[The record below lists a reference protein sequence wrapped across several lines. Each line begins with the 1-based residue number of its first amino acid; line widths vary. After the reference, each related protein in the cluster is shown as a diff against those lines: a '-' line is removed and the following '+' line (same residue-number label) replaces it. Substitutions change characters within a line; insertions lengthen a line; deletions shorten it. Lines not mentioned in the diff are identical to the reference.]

1 MIGEEVTAALN
12 LQMNREFYNARLY
25 LSMAAYFHS
34 IYLEGAARWMEVQ
47 AQEET
52 GHALRLYQHLR
63 ERGARILLAA
73 IDAPPTSWDS
83 PLAAF
88 EAAYQHECRV
98 TREFDEHV
106 ELAHAEKDNAT
117 LNFLQWFVK
126 EQVEE
131 EASVDAVVQKLKM
144 IGDHASGLLM
154 LDRALGERKAGS

>member
-1 MIGEEVTAALN
+1 MIGEKVAAALS

-34 IYLEGAARWMEVQ
+34 INLEGAAGWMESQ
-47 AQEET
+47 SKEEA
-52 GHALRLYQHLR
+52 GHAMRLYKHLQ

-73 IDAPPTSWDS
+73 IDAPPTKWDS

-88 EAAYQHECRV
+88 EAAYEHECKV
-98 TREFDEHV
+98 TREFDEHL
-106 ELAHAEKDNAT
+106 ELARAQKDNAT
-117 LNFLQWFVK
+117 ISFLQWFVN

-144 IGDHASGLLM
+144 IGDHKGGLFM
-154 LDRALGERKAGS
+154 LDRALGERKAKD